1 MKWNWQQQQSALAIV
16 ARCRIPIVVIVVIVV
31 IVIALQLFLYDAHEP
46 FSVGSQ
52 GACEPPHLVPSL
64 FLIHFFSL
72 LTLPHPRCLPTLP
85 ITVVIVRCYVVV

>member
-16 ARCRIPIVVIVVIVV
+16 ARCRIPIVVIVVIL

-52 GACEPPHLVPSL
+52 GACEPPHLVPSR